1 MDNRQPD
8 IAAIQGQ
15 VEGLA
20 LLIATYFDALLRE
33 NVPHELAAQLTVAYQ
48 ASVLASAEAARVRAA
63 GQQTLGALLGK
74 K

>member
-1 MDNRQPD
+1 MDNSPD
-8 IAAIQGQ
+8 IATVQGQ

-20 LLIATYFDALLRE
+20 LLMGTYYDALVRA
-33 NVPHELAAQLTVAYQ
+33 NVPTALAADLTVAYQ

-63 GQQTLGALLGK
+63 GQQTLGALFGK